1 MSERRSVAEF
11 DKNMEVVTTI
21 TEPDLVWLSV
31 REAPFTIYGVF
42 YDEEQGCF
50 VRMPQSV
57 ADTVSAGVAHL
68 NHHTCGG
75 RVRFVTD
82 SPCIAIHAVMQNQP
96 TMDHFALTGQSGFD
110 LYHKTEEGDVYY
122 RSFRP
127 PVGVKE
133 GYSSLIPTPAEL
145 SVYTIN
151 FPLYDTVQ
159 ELYIGLKKDAV
170 LEAAPGY
177 AHAKPAVFY
186 GSSITQGG
194 CASRPGNA
202 YEAILSR
209 RLDLDHI
216 NLGFSGNGKGEKE
229 ICEYIAHM
237 DMSIF
242 VCDYDHNAYAPDH
255 LQKTHLPLLRAVRE
269 AQPDLPILVVSAPDS
284 LLKPEWRPRK
294 EIIRKNVE
302 LLQSKGDQNIL
313 FLDGATLFAGD
324 GWDSCTVDGCHPNDL
339 GFWRMAMAMEP
350 YIRRLLK
357 I

>member
-1 MSERRSVAEF
+1 MSERRSVADF

-21 TEPDLVWLSV
+21 TEPDLVWLNV
-31 REAPFTIYGVF
+31 REAPFAIYGVT
-42 YDEEQGCF
+42 YDEKQGTF

-57 ADTVSAGVAHL
+57 ADTVSDGVAIL
-68 NHHTCGG
+68 NRHTAGG
-75 RVRFVTD
+75 RVRFITD
-82 SPCIAIHAVMQNQP
+82 SSCIAIHAVMQNQS

-110 LYHKTEEGDVYY
+110 LYHKTEDGERYY
-122 RSFRP
+122 RTFRP
-127 PVGVKE
+127 PVGMKE

-177 AHAKPAVFY
+177 ANAKPAVFY

-194 CASRPGNA
+194 CASRPGNS
-202 YEAILSR
+202 YEAIISR
-209 RLDLDHI
+209 HLDLDYI
-216 NLGFSGNGKGEKE
+216 NLGFSGSGRAEPE

-255 LQKTHLPLLRAVRE
+255 LKKTHLPLLRAVR
-269 AQPDLPILVVSAPDS
+269 AVQPDLPILVISAPDS
-284 LLKPEWRPRK
+284 LHKPERRYRR
-294 EIIRKNVE
+294 EIIRGNVE
-302 LLQSKGDQNIL
+302 LLQSEGDQNIY
-313 FLDGATLFAGD
+313 FLDGITLFEGED
-324 GWDSCTVDGCHPNDL
+324 WDSCSVDGCHPNDL
-339 GFWRMAMAMEP
+339 GFWRMAQKIEP
-350 YIRRLLK
+350 HIKRMLK